1 MIHLS
6 NPARLQ
12 HPALPLT
19 NPAQISF
26 GPRSSINTPS
36 IAAMPQPPTLLTL
49 PAEIRHEIYTYALTS
64 LPYRTLYFDYSSTDR
79 FDVSDIGAG
88 LLTTCRQLYEETRW
102 MPLQLNTMEIGI
114 TLEPSKKLL
123 ACVKKLEA
131 LKKDKNKG
139 WDFRLSVG
147 LVREKGWDRD

>member
-1 MIHLS
+1 
-6 NPARLQ
+6 
-12 HPALPLT
+12 
-19 NPAQISF
+19 
-26 GPRSSINTPS
+26 
-36 IAAMPQPPTLLTL
+36 MPQPPTLLTL

>member
-1 MIHLS
+1 
-6 NPARLQ
+6 
-12 HPALPLT
+12 
-19 NPAQISF
+19 
-26 GPRSSINTPS
+26 
-36 IAAMPQPPTLLTL
+36 
-49 PAEIRHEIYTYALTS
+49 
-64 LPYRTLYFDYSSTDR
+64 
-79 FDVSDIGAG
+79 
-88 LLTTCRQLYEETRW
+88 